1 MNNIYQHF
9 RKEEQSFIDQVLD
22 WITQVSNQYVP
33 YLTVFLNPR
42 ELYIAQTIVG
52 QHEDIRLQK
61 FGGYS
66 EAEQK
71 RILIYPEYYEPENS
85 DFEISLFEIN
95 YPKNFATLS
104 HGQILGT
111 ILGTGIS
118 RGNLGDILTD
128 GQRWQFLID
137 SKMEDFIIMNIE
149 KMGRSTVQLEKKTL
163 TDTIENTDK
172 WQRKDIIISSL
183 RIDTVIAKSMNLSRN
198 DAVKL
203 INQNRIKLNWASVD
217 RPDIGIEEFDILS
230 VRGYGRI
237 QILKEKGTTRKDNLI
252 VEIGL
257 IDRNT

>member
-22 WITQVSNQYVP
+22 WVTQVNVQYVP
-33 YLTVFLNPR
+33 YLTTFLNPR

-52 QHEDIRLQK
+52 QYEDIRLQK

-66 EAEQK
+66 EAEQQ
-71 RILIYPEYYEPENS
+71 RILIYPEYYEPGES

-95 YPKNFATLS
+95 YPKNFKTLS

-137 SKMEDFIIMNIE
+137 SKMEDFIVMNIE
-149 KMGRSTVQLEKKTL
+149 KMGRSTVQLEKIPL
-163 TDTIENTDK
+163 TDAIENADK
-172 WQRKDIIISSL
+172 WQKKDIIISSL

-203 INQNRIKLNWASVD
+203 IKQNRIKLNWASID
-217 RPDIGIEEFDILS
+217 RPDIEVEEIDILS

-237 QILKEKGTTRKDNLI
+237 QILEEKGTTRKDNLI